1 MPLFY
6 STTENPMS
14 ELELNTTEQ
23 KASYGI
29 GMQMGE
35 QLSSAFSGVS
45 LSAALAGIED
55 AFADNEPR
63 VNPAEINQAFQIIQQ
78 QLKAQQA
85 QNASKFAAD
94 GEAFLQQN
102 AERAEVTVLP
112 SGLQYEILETGTGD
126 KPSASSTVRTP
137 YRGTL
142 IDGTEF
148 DSSYSRNQPTEFPV
162 NGVIA
167 GWTEALQLMPVGS
180 KWKLYIPYQL
190 AYGEQ
195 GAGGAIG
202 PYQALIFDIELLDIL

>member
-1 MPLFY
+1 MTDQKFA
-6 STTENPMS
+6 STEAR
-14 ELELNTTEQ
+14 
-23 KASYGI
+23 ASYGI

-35 QLSSAFSGVS
+35 QLSNAFAGVA
-45 LSAALAGIED
+45 LDAALAGIED
-55 AFADNEPR
+55 AFAGNQPQ
-63 VNPAEINQAFQIIQQ
+63 VNPAEINQAFQVIQQ
-78 QLKAQQA
+78 QLKEQSE
-85 QNASKFAAD
+85 QNAAQYAAE

-102 AERAEVTVLP
+102 AQRDEVNVLD
-112 SGLQYEILETGTGD
+112 SGLQYEIISQGD
-126 KPSASSTVRTP
+126 GAIPGASDTVRTH

-142 IDGTEF
+142 IDGSEF

-162 NGVIA
+162 NGVIS

-202 PYQALIFDIELLDIL
+202 PYQALIFEIELLDIL

>member
-1 MPLFY
+1 M
-6 STTENPMS
+6 TETEFNS
-14 ELELNTTEQ
+14 TEQ

-35 QLSSAFSGVS
+35 QLSTAFADVS

-55 AFADNEPR
+55 AFAGNEPR

-78 QLKAQQA
+78 QLKEQQA
-85 QNASKFAAD
+85 QNSAQFAAD
-94 GEAFLQQN
+94 GEAFLKQN
-102 AERAEVTVLP
+102 AKRDEVTVLP
-112 SGLQYEILETGTGD
+112 SGLQYEIIETGDGD
-126 KPSASSTVRTP
+126 KPSASSTVRTH

-167 GWTEALQLMPVGS
+167 GWTEALQLMPAGS
-180 KWKLYIPYQL
+180 KWKLFIPYQL

-202 PYQALIFDIELLDIL
+202 PYQALVFEIELLDIL